1 MRVFTVRMQN
11 FYTFINFDA
20 ICISVFSPEPGLEKA
35 AYALCATFF
44 SESPANKLSG
54 HCCAPWPNRQ
64 PPGHY
69 RAHGQRQLQRDRTVA
84 TGQVTK
90 TQGREA
96 PELAWTDGLHGRPA
110 WWLL

>member
-1 MRVFTVRMQN
+1 MQVFTVFMQN
-11 FYTFINFDA
+11 FYKFINFDA
-20 ICISVFSPEPGLEKA
+20 MCISVFSPEPGLAKA
-35 AYALCATFF
+35 VDALCATFF
-44 SESPANKLSG
+44 SASAANKLSG
-54 HCCAPWPNRQ
+54 HCRAPWPNRQ
-64 PPGHY
+64 SPGDH

-90 TQGREA
+90 AQGREA